1 MLSGSNA
8 PLIMQIASTR
18 LGRRGRH
25 KSIYCRWRFKLS
37 SVLLVH
43 SLPLHEC
50 LQVFGKLR
58 INRPNGL
65 P

>member
-1 MLSGSNA
+1 MLSGPNA
-8 PLIMQIASTR
+8 ALIMQTASTR
-18 LGRRGRH
+18 LGRHGRH
-25 KSIYCRWRFKLS
+25 ISIYCRWRFKLS

-43 SLPLHEC
+43 NLPLHEC

-58 INRPNGL
+58 VNRPNGL